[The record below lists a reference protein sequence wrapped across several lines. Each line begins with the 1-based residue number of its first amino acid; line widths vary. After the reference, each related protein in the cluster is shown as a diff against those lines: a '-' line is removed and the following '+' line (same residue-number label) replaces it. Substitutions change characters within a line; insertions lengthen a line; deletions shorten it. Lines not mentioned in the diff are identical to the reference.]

1 MMIPIMKQVKIL
13 VVASLMAL
21 VVVVPTTY
29 AASTPATPP
38 AGSTAESRLKQ
49 RKTERQIKLDE
60 KDTKRLAQTCVA
72 AQSKIRTIYQD
83 ATTALTERNKA
94 FYRADAKLWVV
105 IGRLKLADKDT
116 YSLEKQRS
124 NFAQQIA
131 DFQTTG
137 NNFTQVLDDMQVLNC
152 AADPVGFKALLETAK
167 IYRGQIVSKSTAIRD
182 YAVNDIKKT
191 LTEHTTA
198 LQPKTEETQ

>member
-1 MMIPIMKQVKIL
+1 MKQVKLL
-13 VVASLMAL
+13 VIASLIAVL
-21 VVVVPTTY
+21 GIAPSVY

-49 RKTERQIKLDE
+49 RKAEREIKLDE
-60 KDTKRLAQTCVA
+60 KDTKRLTQTCVA
-72 AQSKIRTIYQD
+72 AQSKIRTIYQS

-94 FYRADAKLWVV
+94 FYRADAKLWVI
-105 IGRLKLADKDT
+105 IGRLKLADRDT
-116 YSLEKQRS
+116 YALEKQRT

-131 DFQTTG
+131 DFQTTS

-167 IYRGQIVSKSTAIRD
+167 IYRSQVVSKSNAIRD

-198 LQPKTEETQ
+198 RQPKTEETQ